1 LLLAEIEDVAVGLG
15 VVEHAVGA
23 RKRLNQA
30 VVFEVFIDVESVEV
44 FGIEAGE
51 QDVDHEGDVG
61 LLGVGQV
68 GFGVLLILD
77 ALLHVLIV
85 EVEFA
90 DAVVA
95 AVLGVVVGD
104 DGLEGVLLL
113 VGLLFVIHLF
123 LRQVFLNLLH
133 VLVALGGRGE
143 DADDV
148 ERLEVRVGR
157 LLFGLHGF
165 EKGVIFDGVVD
176 AGDGQYGVELAPGC
190 GGVVLGENG
199 FDDGALGEDLAGLGL
214 LLALGF
220 VVIDM
225 EAQDVAV
232 FDGVGDGVGV

>member
-1 LLLAEIEDVAVGLG
+1 M
-15 VVEHAVGA
+15 
-23 RKRLNQA
+23 
-30 VVFEVFIDVESVEV
+30 
-44 FGIEAGE
+44 
-51 QDVDHEGDVG
+51 
-61 LLGVGQV
+61 GQV
-68 GFGVLLILD
+68 GIGVLLILD

-85 EVEFA
+85 KVEFA

-104 DGLEGVLLL
+104 DGLEGFLLL
-113 VGLLFVIHLF
+113 VGFLFVVDLF

-133 VLVALGGRGE
+133 VLVALGGWGK
-143 DADDV
+143 DAGDV
-148 ERLEVRVGR
+148 ERLEVGGGG
-157 LLFGLHGF
+157 LPFGLYGL
-165 EKGVIFDGVVD
+165 EQGVVFDGVVD
-176 AGDGQYGVELAPGC
+176 AGGGQYGVELAPGC

-199 FDDGALGEDLAGLGL
+199 PDDGALGEDLAGLGL